1 MNNQTELKIVHN
13 DQTSILNSDVL
24 LYDVDDVLVLKLPL
38 RIEYE
43 SLNSIFSVER
53 H

>member
-1 MNNQTELKIVHN
+1 MNNQTELKIVHS

-24 LYDVDDVLVLKLPL
+24 LYYVDDALVLKLPL

-43 SLNSIFSVER
+43 SLNSIFSIER